1 MKTVGLI
8 VEYNPFHNGHLH
20 HLLESKQVTS
30 SECAVAV
37 MSGNFLQRGE
47 PALLDKWTRA
57 KMAVDNGVDLV
68 LELPF
73 IFASSSA
80 EYFASG
86 AVKLL
91 DSLGVI
97 DSLSF
102 GSEAGDTSILNDIAD
117 VLVDEP
123 DLFKDF
129 LKEFLDQGKSFPKAR
144 SLAIIE
150 FFKSSSYQDIDAL
163 ESVLYSPNNI
173 LAIEYMKSLKNIG
186 SSIEPFTIKRTA
198 SNYHDKDIN
207 GSICSATSIRE
218 DFFKN
223 KSLCNTKN
231 VVPSAT
237 YQYMKEFLDKNSTFN
252 DLENFTEIFLYLFR
266 VLNYDKINFVNGI
279 EEGLENRIL
288 KAFNNSNTL
297 SSILEAISTK
307 RYTMTR
313 IKRILIH
320 ALIGLDKETFNT
332 LNAAGPRY
340 VRVLASNK
348 KGLELLGEIKKKSS
362 IPIITKYSNHQKLDD
377 DLLNKMI
384 DFDKRATDLYF
395 TGLSKFTKHA
405 NMNLDFLKSPY
416 ILKNKPHS

>member
-1 MKTVGLI
+1 
-8 VEYNPFHNGHLH
+8 
-20 HLLESKQVTS
+20 
-30 SECAVAV
+30 
-37 MSGNFLQRGE
+37 
-47 PALLDKWTRA
+47 
-57 KMAVDNGVDLV
+57 
-68 LELPF
+68 
-73 IFASSSA
+73 
-80 EYFASG
+80 
-86 AVKLL
+86 
-91 DSLGVI
+91 
-97 DSLSF
+97 
-102 GSEAGDTSILNDIAD
+102 
-117 VLVDEP
+117 
-123 DLFKDF
+123 
-129 LKEFLDQGKSFPKAR
+129 
-144 SLAIIE
+144 
-150 FFKSSSYQDIDAL
+150 
-163 ESVLYSPNNI
+163 
-173 LAIEYMKSLKNIG
+173 
-186 SSIEPFTIKRTA
+186 
-198 SNYHDKDIN
+198 
-207 GSICSATSIRE
+207 
-218 DFFKN
+218 
-223 KSLCNTKN
+223 
-231 VVPSAT
+231 
-237 YQYMKEFLDKNSTFN
+237 MKEFLDKNSTFN